1 MLMTLPSSPDTIDA
15 AYLESRLRAYSG
27 EAVARVVGFDVQRLD
42 KGTSGARLYRVSVS
56 SGESDGTSSFILK
69 LGGGGDEALFYRDL
83 AALVQVE
90 TPRVLDARL
99 LDNGSGWLLME
110 EITGVKSGLE
120 WSPDDYRTVL
130 ADMAR
135 LHARFWNKTEMLD
148 GHGWLWRP
156 DDQSLKEL
164 ASARRADVEAIA
176 ASRLPE
182 MLPEAFGEE
191 KLALA
196 CRLLD
201 WPESMFGPMLEAG
214 TTLVH
219 GDYWF
224 HNVQVT
230 EAGRRVLVDWQGPMV
245 WSGLWELAYFM
256 NLLLPVSSSEY
267 REELPVAEETMVDW
281 YRDALAAEGVSLPK
295 ELFDRAFLAAKV
307 WHPVQ
312 HWHRQIG
319 RAAANGRLSE
329 GNIQEENPGA
339 ARFLVDT
346 FSRWQINAQAL
357 LEA

>member
-1 MLMTLPSSPDTIDA
+1 MLMTLPSSPDAIDA
-15 AYLESRLRAYSG
+15 AYLESLLRALSG
-27 EAVARVVGFDVQRLD
+27 EADARVADFSVQRLD

-56 SGESDGTSSFILK
+56 ESEGEGTRLFILK
-69 LGGGGDEALFYRDL
+69 LGGGGDEVRFYRDL
-83 AALVQVE
+83 ASLVPVE

-99 LDNGSGWLLME
+99 LDSGGGWLLME

-120 WSPDDYRTVL
+120 WSPDDYRAVL

-135 LHARFWNKTEMLD
+135 LHARFWNKSEELD

-156 DDQSLKEL
+156 DEGSLNDLVE
-164 ASARRADVEAIA
+164 ARRADVEAIA

-182 MLPEAFGEE
+182 MLPEAFGGE

-196 CRLLD
+196 RRLLKQ
-201 WPESMFGPMLEAG
+201 PESMFGPMLAAG
-214 TTLVH
+214 ATLVH

-245 WSGLWELAYFM
+245 WSGLWELAYFL

-267 REELPVAEETMVDW
+267 REELPVAEETMVGW
-281 YRDALAAEGVSLPK
+281 YIDALAAEGVSLPK
-295 ELFDRAFLAAKV
+295 ERFDRAFLAAKV

-319 RAAANGRLSE
+319 RAAANGHISE
-329 GNIQEENPGA
+329 GNLREENPGA
-339 ARFLVDT
+339 ARFLVAT
-346 FSRWQINAQAL
+346 FSRWETDAQAL
-357 LEA
+357 LAA

>member
-27 EAVARVVGFDVQRLD
+27 EADARVASFDVQRMD
-42 KGTSGARLYRVSVS
+42 KGTSGARLYRVSIS
-56 SGESDGTSSFILK
+56 LGESRGTQSFILK

-83 AALVQVE
+83 AAHLPVE

-99 LDNGSGWLLME
+99 LDDGGGWLLME
-110 EITGVKSGLE
+110 EITGVKSGLD
-120 WSPDDYRTVL
+120 WSPQDYRAVL

-135 LHARFWNKTEMLD
+135 LHARFWNKTERLD
-148 GHGWLWRP
+148 GHEWLWRP
-156 DDQSLKEL
+156 DEGSLNEL
-164 ASARRADVEAIA
+164 AAARRTDVEAIA

-196 CRLLD
+196 RRLLER
-201 WPESMFGPMLEAG
+201 PASMFGPMLEAG
-214 TTLVH
+214 MTLVH

-281 YRDALAAEGVSLPK
+281 YRAALAAAGVSLPK
-295 ELFDRAFLAAKV
+295 ELYSRALLAAKV
-307 WHPVQ
+307 WHPMQ

-319 RAAANGRLSE
+319 RAAANGWLSE
-329 GNIQEENPGA
+329 GNIGEENPGA
-339 ARFLVDT
+339 ARFLAQT
-346 FSRWQINAQAL
+346 FSRWEIDAQAL
-357 LEA
+357 LNA